1 MDFFKSKIFISLVI
15 LVFIGGCIA
24 AIAASSKSADIT
36 QNMVGILV
44 TPLQKA
50 ATSSKNSIDGFFA
63 YFTEFDALKKEN
75 EELKQKVNELQSQ
88 LVDFEKFKNENQRLS
103 QILDFKS
110 PKSLLTVEVARVV
123 SREPGNWSTV
133 FVIDKGTLS
142 GIEKKAAVI
151 TKEGLVGFVTEAG
164 TTWAKISTILE
175 PETSIGGIVVSTS
188 DVGIVEGS
196 LQLMKDGK
204 CKMSYLSRNAK
215 IALGDR
221 IETSGFGMTYPKGI
235 VVGEI
240 TDLVV
245 ESHGVSQYAVIKPL
259 VDFNSLKEVMV
270 VKSFKEG

>member
-1 MDFFKSKIFISLVI
+1 
-15 LVFIGGCIA
+15 
-24 AIAASSKSADIT
+24 
-36 QNMVGILV
+36 
-44 TPLQKA
+44 
-50 ATSSKNSIDGFFA
+50 
-63 YFTEFDALKKEN
+63 
-75 EELKQKVNELQSQ
+75 
-88 LVDFEKFKNENQRLS
+88 
-103 QILDFKS
+103 
-110 PKSLLTVEVARVV
+110 
-123 SREPGNWSTV
+123 V
-133 FVIDKGTLS
+133 FVYDKGTLS

-270 VKSFKEG
+270 VKSFKEVDGIYGQKKVFF